1 VKIIIT
7 GGLGFIGKNLIMS
20 LNGYP
25 DIHTLNL
32 DAHTYAVEDKFPVTL
47 AAPSR
52 HQSLIGNICNEAFVK
67 SAFEKFRPDLVLNLS
82 AESHVDR
89 SISEPERAINQNVL
103 GVTNLLKVS
112 HQYLLSLPANSGFR
126 FYQFSTDEVYGDLN
140 NEKKKFSE
148 NSEINPSSPYS
159 ASKAAGDM
167 IVKAWHRT
175 YGMPFII
182 TRCSNNYGPFQ
193 SFDKFIPKLIANLV
207 RNKTFGVYGD
217 GSQERDWLYV
227 GDCIDA
233 IEKIIFSNIVNDIFN
248 IGTGKTFSNKQVVE
262 IVIGVLSD
270 ELKVDSS
277 TLKKLIKTVGDRPGH
292 DNKYCVNSKKLSA
305 NVGWLPKID
314 FETGIKK
321 TVNWYLKQQI
331 LRS

>member
-1 VKIIIT
+1 MKIIIT

-20 LNGYP
+20 LNRYP

-32 DAHTYAVEDKFPVTL
+32 DAHTYAVEDKFPISL
-47 AAPSR
+47 KAPSR
-52 HQSLIGNICNEAFVK
+52 HQSLIGNICDEAFVK
-67 SAFEKFRPDLVLNLS
+67 SAFQTFRPDLVLNLS

-89 SISEPERAINQNVL
+89 SISEPDKAIQQNVL

-112 HQYLLSLPANSGFR
+112 HQYLMSLPANSGFR

-140 NEKKKFSE
+140 YEKKKFSE

-175 YGMPFII
+175 YGVPFII

-207 RNKTFGVYGD
+207 RNRTFGVYGD

-227 GDCIDA
+227 GDCVDA

-248 IGTGKTFSNKQVVE
+248 IGTGKTFSNKQVIE
-262 IVIGVLSD
+262 IVTGVLAK
-270 ELKVDSS
+270 ELRVDASL
-277 TLKKLIKTVGDRPGH
+277 LKKLVQPVEDRLGH
-292 DNKYCVNSKKLSA
+292 DNKYCVSSKKLST

-314 FETGIKK
+314 FKLGIEK
-321 TVNWYLKQQI
+321 TVNWYLEQQI
-331 LRS
+331 LRK